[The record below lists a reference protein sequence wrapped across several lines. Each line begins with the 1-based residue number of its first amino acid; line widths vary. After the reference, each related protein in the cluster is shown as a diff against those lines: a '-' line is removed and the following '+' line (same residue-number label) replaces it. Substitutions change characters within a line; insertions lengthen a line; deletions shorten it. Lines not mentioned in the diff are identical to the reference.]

1 MADQL
6 TITGDNLA
14 VAANGQQIW
23 PTTTTP
29 PPNPEPAPTPGG
41 TMKINNEADL
51 RQAFAAAASGSRVV
65 VDPSSPTVTVTST
78 IEVPVTNENFYF
90 DGSGLQIATQIPNF
104 GHLLEF
110 TNGKPGFR
118 LKNLYVIG
126 SYPNR
131 ECGDAL
137 RFVNAHEGNENAFYN
152 FSITGIRIEHVS
164 GNGIYMEGGFEGS
177 LDVIEVNDIAKS
189 GVVIGCGP
197 TGGSVVCQLTI
208 SNAQMSRCDGWGAEQ
223 IQGADQVTWISP
235 KFVNNGMGGLHCT
248 DGLHF
253 VLNPQGENT
262 GETLIVVDSQNWSGA
277 EVVSLQV
284 ASNGSWVRNWVN
296 PHTGP
301 TRYGIK
307 CPPGAVTHTGVFKG
321 RGYGGPVELWAPG
334 SAPSKTAYEAPDA
347 QYAATKPGAEQP
359 ASPTEGG

>member
-1 MADQL
+1 M
-6 TITGDNLA
+6 
-14 VAANGQQIW
+14 
-23 PTTTTP
+23 
-29 PPNPEPAPTPGG
+29 
-41 TMKINNEADL
+41 
-51 RQAFAAAASGSRVV
+51 
-65 VDPSSPTVTVTST
+65 
-78 IEVPVTNENFYF
+78 
-90 DGSGLQIATQIPNF
+90 
-104 GHLLEF
+104 
-110 TNGKPGFR
+110 
-118 LKNLYVIG
+118 
-126 SYPNR
+126 
-131 ECGDAL
+131 
-137 RFVNAHEGNENAFYN
+137 
-152 FSITGIRIEHVS
+152 
-164 GNGIYMEGGFEGS
+164 
-177 LDVIEVNDIAKS
+177 
-189 GVVIGCGP
+189 
-197 TGGSVVCQLTI
+197 VCQLTI

-301 TRYGIK
+301 TQYGIK

-334 SAPSKTAYEAPDA
+334 SAPTKTEYEAPNAVRRDQAGHGSRRRRAADDGFNRSSRQWRFGRLVAVRLDA
-347 QYAATKPGAEQP
+347 KRAWACSMAV
-359 ASPTEGG
+359 